1 MRKQKSLALFLGQ
14 LAAGQRLN
22 NCAAILRF
30 EKRDGDES
38 HPRLKRALEPVV
50 RLSKPP
56 AGA

>member
-1 MRKQKSLALFLGQ
+1 LGQ

-56 AGA
+56 ASA